1 MEGRTAVGVKEM
13 EEKDR
18 GRIGGDGGEGQ
29 R

>member
-18 GRIGGDGGEGQ
+18 GRSGGDGREGQ